1 MIYTIVAKDKDDKV
15 VAYFDFDCVRSF
27 DLNMSANVSSTPVES
42 AETVTDNISYEPNT
56 YSIEAI
62 ISSYGI
68 FDATKEIVYDGRGLR
83 QVSSN
88 GQAKESLKTHLT
100 AREKL
105 MQLFFSRQTVSL
117 IESDRKPLV
126 YNNPQEAYEMQKQ
139 GHFVESESCTITSLK
154 ISYPE
159 SADDAF
165 YVSMSIQKVLLASV
179 QVLEMTPDEMI
190 PQVTPLLQTP
200 TSVSTTT
207 DTTDVSS
214 GDMKSPT
221 TDVSSGDMKSPT
233 TPTVPSS
240 QTSEVKKN
248 AVRYTDPAF
257 ESKLKTYQNEYAA
270 KAAANIASARSNNQQ
285 QYGAKWTATGW
296 VVELV
301 SD

>member
-42 AETVTDNISYEPNT
+42 AETITDNISYEPNT

-88 GQAKESLKTHLT
+88 GQAKDGLKTHLT

-139 GHFVESESCTITSLK
+139 GYFVESESCIITSLK

-179 QVLEMTPDEMI
+179 QVLEMTPDEMT

-214 GDMKSPT
+214 SDMKSPT
-221 TDVSSGDMKSPT
+221 SPT
-233 TPTVPSS
+233 TTAVPSS

-257 ESKLKTYQNEYAA
+257 ESKLKTGQNEYAA

-285 QYGAKWTATGW
+285 MYGVRWTSAGW

-301 SD
+301 SN

>member
-42 AETVTDNISYEPNT
+42 AETITDNISYEPNT

-83 QVSSN
+83 QVNS
-88 GQAKESLKTHLT
+88 QAKESLKTHLT

-139 GHFVESESCTITSLK
+139 GHFVESESCIITSLK

-179 QVLEMTPDEMI
+179 QVLEMTPEEMT

-200 TSVSTTT
+200 SSVSTTT

-214 GDMKSPT
+214 GDMKSPIA
-221 TDVSSGDMKSPT
+221 PT

-257 ESKLKTYQNEYAA
+257 ESQRKAYQSEYAA

-285 QYGAKWTATGW
+285 QYGARWTATGW

>member
-42 AETVTDNISYEPNT
+42 AETITDNISYEPNT

-83 QVSSN
+83 QVNS
-88 GQAKESLKTHLT
+88 QAKESLKTHLT

-139 GHFVESESCTITSLK
+139 GHFVESESCIITSLK

-214 GDMKSPT
+214 SDMKSPT
-221 TDVSSGDMKSPT
+221 SPT
-233 TPTVPSS
+233 TTTVPSS

-285 QYGAKWTATGW
+285 MYGARWTATGW

>member
-42 AETVTDNISYEPNT
+42 AETITDNISYEPNT

-83 QVSSN
+83 QVNS
-88 GQAKESLKTHLT
+88 QAKESLKTHLT

-139 GHFVESESCTITSLK
+139 GHFVESESCIITSLK

-200 TSVSTTT
+200 TPVSTTT

-214 GDMKSPT
+214 GDMKSPIA
-221 TDVSSGDMKSPT
+221 PT

-257 ESKLKTYQNEYAA
+257 ESQRKAYQSEYAA
-270 KAAANIASARSNNQQ
+270 TAAANIASARSNNQQ
-285 QYGAKWTATGW
+285 QYGARWTATGW

-301 SD
+301 GN

>member
-42 AETVTDNISYEPNT
+42 AETITDNISYEPNT

-88 GQAKESLKTHLT
+88 GQAKEGLKTHLT

-105 MQLFFSRQTVSL
+105 MQLFKSRQTVSL

-139 GHFVESESCTITSLK
+139 GHFVESESCIITSLK

-179 QVLEMTPDEMI
+179 QVLEMSPDEMT

-200 TSVSTTT
+200 SSVSTTT

-214 GDMKSPT
+214 SDMKSP
-221 TDVSSGDMKSPT
+221 SSTSPT
-233 TPTVPSS
+233 SATVPSS

-257 ESKLKTYQNEYAA
+257 ESQRKAYQSEYAA

-285 QYGAKWTATGW
+285 MYGAKWTASGW

-301 SD
+301 GN

>member
-42 AETVTDNISYEPNT
+42 AETITDNISYEPNT

-68 FDATKEIVYDGRGLR
+68 FDATKEIVYDGQGLR

-88 GQAKESLKTHLT
+88 GQAKEGLKTHLT

-139 GHFVESESCTITSLK
+139 GHFVESESCIITSLK

-179 QVLEMTPDEMI
+179 QVLEMSPDEMT

-200 TSVSTTT
+200 SSVSTTT

-214 GDMKSPT
+214 SDMKSP
-221 TDVSSGDMKSPT
+221 SSPSST
-233 TPTVPSS
+233 STTVPSS

-257 ESKLKTYQNEYAA
+257 ESQRKAYQSEYAA

-285 QYGAKWTATGW
+285 QYGARWTATGW

-301 SD
+301 GN

>member
-42 AETVTDNISYEPNT
+42 AETITDNISYEPNT

-88 GQAKESLKTHLT
+88 GQAKEGLKTHLT

-139 GHFVESESCTITSLK
+139 GHFVESESCIITSLK

-179 QVLEMTPDEMI
+179 QVLEMSPDEMT

-200 TSVSTTT
+200 SSVSTTT

-214 GDMKSPT
+214 SDMKSP
-221 TDVSSGDMKSPT
+221 SSPSSPSST
-233 TPTVPSS
+233 STTVPSS

-257 ESKLKTYQNEYAA
+257 ESQRKAYQSEYAA

-285 QYGAKWTATGW
+285 MYTARWTSAGW

-301 SD
+301 GN

>member
-27 DLNMSANVSSTPVES
+27 DLNMSVNVSSTPVES
-42 AETVTDNISYEPNT
+42 AETITDNISYEPNT

-68 FDATKEIVYDGRGLR
+68 FDATKEIVYDGQGLR

-88 GQAKESLKTHLT
+88 GQAKEGLKTHLT

-139 GHFVESESCTITSLK
+139 GHFVESESCIITSLK

-179 QVLEMTPDEMI
+179 QVLEMTPGEMT

-200 TSVSTTT
+200 SSVSTTT

-214 GDMKSPT
+214 GDMKSPIA
-221 TDVSSGDMKSPT
+221 PT

-257 ESKLKTYQNEYAA
+257 ESQRKAYQSEYAA

-285 QYGAKWTATGW
+285 MYGARWTSAGW

-301 SD
+301 GN

>member
-42 AETVTDNISYEPNT
+42 AETITDNISYEPNT

-83 QVSSN
+83 QIG

-105 MQLFFSRQTVSL
+105 MQLFRSRQTVSL

-139 GHFVESESCTITSLK
+139 GHFVESESCIITSLK

-179 QVLEMTPDEMI
+179 QVLEMTPEEMI

-214 GDMKSPT
+214 SDMKSTSSPT
-221 TDVSSGDMKSPT
+221 SPT
-233 TPTVPSS
+233 TTAVPSS

-257 ESKLKTYQNEYAA
+257 ESKLKTYQNEYVA

-285 QYGAKWTATGW
+285 QYGARWTATGW

-301 SD
+301 GN

>member
-42 AETVTDNISYEPNT
+42 AETITDNISYEPNT

-83 QVSSN
+83 QVNS
-88 GQAKESLKTHLT
+88 QAKESLKTHLA

-139 GHFVESESCTITSLK
+139 GHFVESESCIITSLK

-179 QVLEMTPDEMI
+179 QVLEMTPEEMT

-200 TSVSTTT
+200 SSVSTTT

-214 GDMKSPT
+214 GDMKSPIA
-221 TDVSSGDMKSPT
+221 PT
-233 TPTVPSS
+233 TPTVPNS

-257 ESKLKTYQNEYAA
+257 ESQRKAYQNEYAA

-285 QYGAKWTATGW
+285 MYGARWTATGW

-301 SD
+301 GN

>member
-42 AETVTDNISYEPNT
+42 AETITDNISYEPNT

-83 QVSSN
+83 QVNS
-88 GQAKESLKTHLT
+88 QAKESLKTHLT

-139 GHFVESESCTITSLK
+139 GHFVESESCIITSLK

-179 QVLEMTPDEMI
+179 QVLEMTPDEMT

-214 GDMKSPT
+214 SDMKSPT
-221 TDVSSGDMKSPT
+221 SPT
-233 TPTVPSS
+233 TTTVPSS

-285 QYGAKWTATGW
+285 MYGARWTSAGW

-301 SD
+301 GN

>member
-42 AETVTDNISYEPNT
+42 AETITDNISYEPNT

-68 FDATKEIVYDGRGLR
+68 FDATKEIVYDGQGLR

-88 GQAKESLKTHLT
+88 GQAKEGLKTHLT

-139 GHFVESESCTITSLK
+139 GHFVESESCIITSLK

-179 QVLEMTPDEMI
+179 QVLEMTPDEMT

-200 TSVSTTT
+200 SSVSTTT

-214 GDMKSPT
+214 S
-221 TDVSSGDMKSPT
+221 DMKSPT

-257 ESKLKTYQNEYAA
+257 ESQRKAYQSEYAA

-285 QYGAKWTATGW
+285 MYGARWTSAGW

-301 SD
+301 SN

>member
-42 AETVTDNISYEPNT
+42 AETITDNISYEPNT

-83 QVSSN
+83 QVNS
-88 GQAKESLKTHLT
+88 QAKESLKTHLT

-139 GHFVESESCTITSLK
+139 GHFVESESCIITSLK

-179 QVLEMTPDEMI
+179 QVLEMTPEEMT

-214 GDMKSPT
+214 SDMKSPT
-221 TDVSSGDMKSPT
+221 SPT
-233 TPTVPSS
+233 TTAVPSS

-285 QYGAKWTATGW
+285 MYGARWTATGW

>member
-42 AETVTDNISYEPNT
+42 AETITDNISYEPNT

-83 QVSSN
+83 QIG

-105 MQLFFSRQTVSL
+105 MQLFRSRQTVSL

-139 GHFVESESCTITSLK
+139 GHFVESESCIITSLK

-179 QVLEMTPDEMI
+179 QVLEMTPEEMT

-214 GDMKSPT
+214 SDMKSTSSPT
-221 TDVSSGDMKSPT
+221 SPT
-233 TPTVPSS
+233 TTAVPSS

-285 QYGAKWTATGW
+285 QYGARWTATGW

-301 SD
+301 GN

>member
-42 AETVTDNISYEPNT
+42 AETITDNISYEPNT

-68 FDATKEIVYDGRGLR
+68 FDATKEIVYDGQGLR
-83 QVSSN
+83 KVSSN
-88 GQAKESLKTHLT
+88 GQAKDGLKTHLT

-105 MQLFFSRQTVSL
+105 MQLFRSRQTVSL

-139 GHFVESESCTITSLK
+139 GHFVESESCIITSLK

-179 QVLEMTPDEMI
+179 QVLEMTHDEMT

-200 TSVSTTT
+200 SSVSTTT

-214 GDMKSPT
+214 ADMKSPIA
-221 TDVSSGDMKSPT
+221 PT

-257 ESKLKTYQNEYAA
+257 ESQRKAYQSEYAA

-285 QYGAKWTATGW
+285 MYGARWTSAGW

-301 SD
+301 SN

>member
-42 AETVTDNISYEPNT
+42 AETITDNISYEPNT

-68 FDATKEIVYDGRGLR
+68 FDATKEIVYDGQGLR
-83 QVSSN
+83 QVNS
-88 GQAKESLKTHLT
+88 QAKESLKTHLT

-139 GHFVESESCTITSLK
+139 GHFVESESCIITSLK

-179 QVLEMTPDEMI
+179 QVLEMAPEDMI

-200 TSVSTTT
+200 SSVSTTT

-214 GDMKSPT
+214 GDMKSPIA
-221 TDVSSGDMKSPT
+221 PT

-257 ESKLKTYQNEYAA
+257 ESQRKAYQSEYAA

-285 QYGAKWTATGW
+285 QYGARWTATGW

>member
-42 AETVTDNISYEPNT
+42 AETITDNISYEPNT

-68 FDATKEIVYDGRGLR
+68 FDATKEIVYDGQGLR

-88 GQAKESLKTHLT
+88 GQAKEGLKTHLT

-139 GHFVESESCTITSLK
+139 GHFVESESCIITSLK

-179 QVLEMTPDEMI
+179 QVLEMSPDEMT

-200 TSVSTTT
+200 SSVSTTT

-214 GDMKSPT
+214 SDMKSP
-221 TDVSSGDMKSPT
+221 SSPSST
-233 TPTVPSS
+233 STTVPSS

-257 ESKLKTYQNEYAA
+257 ESQRKAYQSEYAA

-285 QYGAKWTATGW
+285 MYGAKWTSAGW

-301 SD
+301 GN

>member
-42 AETVTDNISYEPNT
+42 AETITDNISYEPNT

-83 QVSSN
+83 QVG

-105 MQLFFSRQTVSL
+105 MQLFRSRQTVSL

-139 GHFVESESCTITSLK
+139 GHFVESESCIITSLK

-179 QVLEMTPDEMI
+179 QVLEMTPEEMT

-214 GDMKSPT
+214 SDMKST
-221 TDVSSGDMKSPT
+221 SSPSSPT
-233 TPTVPSS
+233 TTAVPSS

-285 QYGAKWTATGW
+285 QYGARWTATGW

-301 SD
+301 GN

>member
-42 AETVTDNISYEPNT
+42 AETITDNISYEPNT

-68 FDATKEIVYDGRGLR
+68 FDATKEIVYDGQGLR

-88 GQAKESLKTHLT
+88 GQAKEGLKTHLT

-105 MQLFFSRQTVSL
+105 MQLFRSRQTVSL

-139 GHFVESESCTITSLK
+139 GHFVESESCIITSLK

-179 QVLEMTPDEMI
+179 QVLEMTPDEMT

-200 TSVSTTT
+200 SSVSTTT

-214 GDMKSPT
+214 SDMKSPIA
-221 TDVSSGDMKSPT
+221 PT

-257 ESKLKTYQNEYAA
+257 ESQRKAYQSEYAA

-285 QYGAKWTATGW
+285 MYGARWTSAGW

-301 SD
+301 SN

>member
-42 AETVTDNISYEPNT
+42 AETITDNISYEPNT

-83 QVSSN
+83 QIG

-139 GHFVESESCTITSLK
+139 GHFVESESCIITSLK

-179 QVLEMTPDEMI
+179 QVLEMTPEEMT

-214 GDMKSPT
+214 SDMKSTSSPT
-221 TDVSSGDMKSPT
+221 SPT
-233 TPTVPSS
+233 TTAVPSS

-285 QYGAKWTATGW
+285 QYGARWTATGW

-301 SD
+301 GN

>member
-42 AETVTDNISYEPNT
+42 AETITDNISYEPNT

-83 QVSSN
+83 QIG

-105 MQLFFSRQTVSL
+105 MQLFRSRQTVSL

-139 GHFVESESCTITSLK
+139 GHFVESESCIITSLK

-179 QVLEMTPDEMI
+179 QVLEMTPEEMT

-214 GDMKSPT
+214 SDMKSTSSPT
-221 TDVSSGDMKSPT
+221 SPT
-233 TPTVPSS
+233 TTAVPSS

-257 ESKLKTYQNEYAA
+257 ESKLKTYQNEYVA

-285 QYGAKWTATGW
+285 QYGARWTATGW

-301 SD
+301 GN

>member
-42 AETVTDNISYEPNT
+42 AETITDNISYEPNT

-139 GHFVESESCTITSLK
+139 GHFVESESCIITSLK

-179 QVLEMTPDEMI
+179 QVLEMTPEEMT

-214 GDMKSPT
+214 SDMKST
-221 TDVSSGDMKSPT
+221 SSPSSPT
-233 TPTVPSS
+233 TTAVPSS

-285 QYGAKWTATGW
+285 QYGARWTATGW

-301 SD
+301 GN

>member
-42 AETVTDNISYEPNT
+42 AETITDNISYEPNT

-83 QVSSN
+83 QVNS
-88 GQAKESLKTHLT
+88 QAKESLKTHLT

-139 GHFVESESCTITSLK
+139 GHFVESESCIITSLK

-179 QVLEMTPDEMI
+179 QVLEMTPEDMV

-200 TSVSTTT
+200 SSVSTTT

-214 GDMKSPT
+214 GDMKSPIA
-221 TDVSSGDMKSPT
+221 
-233 TPTVPSS
+233 PTVPSS

-257 ESKLKTYQNEYAA
+257 ESQRKAYQNEYAA

-285 QYGAKWTATGW
+285 QYGARWTAAGW

>member
-42 AETVTDNISYEPNT
+42 AETITDNISYEPNT

-83 QVSSN
+83 QVNS
-88 GQAKESLKTHLT
+88 QAKESLKTHLT

-139 GHFVESESCTITSLK
+139 GHFVESESCIITSLK

-190 PQVTPLLQTP
+190 PQVTPLLQTA

-214 GDMKSPT
+214 SDMKSPT
-221 TDVSSGDMKSPT
+221 SPT
-233 TPTVPSS
+233 TTTVPSS

-285 QYGAKWTATGW
+285 MYGTRWTAAGW

>member
-42 AETVTDNISYEPNT
+42 AETITDNMSYEPNT

-83 QVSSN
+83 QVNS
-88 GQAKESLKTHLT
+88 QAKESLKTHLT

-139 GHFVESESCTITSLK
+139 GHFVESESCIITSLK

-179 QVLEMTPDEMI
+179 QVLEMTPEDMI

-200 TSVSTTT
+200 SSVSTTT

-214 GDMKSPT
+214 GDMKSPIA
-221 TDVSSGDMKSPT
+221 PT

-248 AVRYTDPAF
+248 TVRYTDPAF
-257 ESKLKTYQNEYAA
+257 ESQRKAYQNEYAA

-285 QYGAKWTATGW
+285 QYGARWTAAGW

>member
-42 AETVTDNISYEPNT
+42 AETITDNISYEPNT

-68 FDATKEIVYDGRGLR
+68 FDATKEIVYDGQGLR
-83 QVSSN
+83 KVSSN
-88 GQAKESLKTHLT
+88 GQAKEGLKTHLT

-105 MQLFFSRQTVSL
+105 MQLFRSRQTVSL

-139 GHFVESESCTITSLK
+139 GHFVESESCIITSLK

-179 QVLEMTPDEMI
+179 QVLEMTPDEMT

-200 TSVSTTT
+200 SSVSTTT

-221 TDVSSGDMKSPT
+221 TPT

-257 ESKLKTYQNEYAA
+257 ESQRKAYQSEYAA

-285 QYGAKWTATGW
+285 MYGARWTSAGW

-301 SD
+301 SN

>member
-42 AETVTDNISYEPNT
+42 AETITDNISYEPNT

-83 QVSSN
+83 QVNS
-88 GQAKESLKTHLT
+88 QAKESLKTHLT

-139 GHFVESESCTITSLK
+139 GHFVESESCIITSLK

-179 QVLEMTPDEMI
+179 QVLEMAPEDMI

-200 TSVSTTT
+200 SSVSTTT

-214 GDMKSPT
+214 GDMKSPIA
-221 TDVSSGDMKSPT
+221 PT

-257 ESKLKTYQNEYAA
+257 ESQRKAYQSEYAA

-285 QYGAKWTATGW
+285 QYGARWTATGW

>member
-42 AETVTDNISYEPNT
+42 AETITDNISYEPNT

-68 FDATKEIVYDGRGLR
+68 FDATKEIVYDGQGLR

-88 GQAKESLKTHLT
+88 GQAKEGLKTHLT

-139 GHFVESESCTITSLK
+139 GHFVESESCIITSLK

-179 QVLEMTPDEMI
+179 QVLEMTPDEMT

-200 TSVSTTT
+200 SSVSTTT

-214 GDMKSPT
+214 SDMKSP
-221 TDVSSGDMKSPT
+221 SSTSPT
-233 TPTVPSS
+233 SATVPSS

-257 ESKLKTYQNEYAA
+257 ESQRKAYQSEYAA

-285 QYGAKWTATGW
+285 QYTARWTSVGW

-301 SD
+301 AN

>member
-42 AETVTDNISYEPNT
+42 AETITDNMSYEPNT

-83 QVSSN
+83 QVNS
-88 GQAKESLKTHLT
+88 QAKESLKTHLT

-139 GHFVESESCTITSLK
+139 GHFVENESCIITSLK

-179 QVLEMTPDEMI
+179 QVLEMAPEDMI

-200 TSVSTTT
+200 SSVSTTT

-214 GDMKSPT
+214 GDISH
-221 TDVSSGDMKSPT
+221 
-233 TPTVPSS
+233 
-240 QTSEVKKN
+240 
-248 AVRYTDPAF
+248 R
-257 ESKLKTYQNEYAA
+257 
-270 KAAANIASARSNNQQ
+270 
-285 QYGAKWTATGW
+285 
-296 VVELV
+296 
-301 SD
+301 

>member
-42 AETVTDNISYEPNT
+42 AETITDNISYEPNT

-68 FDATKEIVYDGRGLR
+68 FDATKEIVYDGQGLR

-88 GQAKESLKTHLT
+88 GQAKEGLKTHLT

-139 GHFVESESCTITSLK
+139 GHFVESESCIITSLK

-179 QVLEMTPDEMI
+179 QVLEMSPDEMT

-200 TSVSTTT
+200 SSVSTTT

-214 GDMKSPT
+214 SDMKSP
-221 TDVSSGDMKSPT
+221 SSPSST
-233 TPTVPSS
+233 STTVPSS

-257 ESKLKTYQNEYAA
+257 ESQRKAYQSEYAA

-285 QYGAKWTATGW
+285 MYGARWTSAGW

-301 SD
+301 GN

>member
-42 AETVTDNISYEPNT
+42 AETITDNISYEPNT

-68 FDATKEIVYDGRGLR
+68 FDATKEIVYDGQGLR

-88 GQAKESLKTHLT
+88 GQAKEGLKTHLT

-139 GHFVESESCTITSLK
+139 GHFVESESCIITSLK

-179 QVLEMTPDEMI
+179 QVLEMSPDEMT

-200 TSVSTTT
+200 SSVSTTT

-214 GDMKSPT
+214 SDMKSP
-221 TDVSSGDMKSPT
+221 SSPSST
-233 TPTVPSS
+233 STTVPSS

-257 ESKLKTYQNEYAA
+257 ESQRKAYQSEYAA

-285 QYGAKWTATGW
+285 MYTARWTSAGW

-301 SD
+301 GN

>member
-42 AETVTDNISYEPNT
+42 AETITDNISYEPNT

-83 QVSSN
+83 QVNS
-88 GQAKESLKTHLT
+88 QAKESLKTHLT

-139 GHFVESESCTITSLK
+139 GHFVESESCIITSLK

-179 QVLEMTPDEMI
+179 QVLEMAPEDMI

-200 TSVSTTT
+200 SSVITTT

-214 GDMKSPT
+214 SDMKSPIAPT
-221 TDVSSGDMKSPT
+221 TPT

-257 ESKLKTYQNEYAA
+257 ESQRKAYQSEYAA

-285 QYGAKWTATGW
+285 QYGARWTATGW

>member
-1 MIYTIVAKDKDDKV
+1 MISTIVAKDKDDKV

-42 AETVTDNISYEPNT
+42 AETITDNISYEPNT

-88 GQAKESLKTHLT
+88 GQVKEGLKTHLT

-117 IESDRKPLV
+117 IESDRKPLA

-139 GHFVESESCTITSLK
+139 GHFVESESCIITSLK

-179 QVLEMTPDEMI
+179 QVLEMSPDEMT

-200 TSVSTTT
+200 SSVSTTT

-214 GDMKSPT
+214 ADMKSPIA
-221 TDVSSGDMKSPT
+221 PT

-257 ESKLKTYQNEYAA
+257 ESQRKAYQSEYAA

-285 QYGAKWTATGW
+285 MYGARWTATGW

-301 SD
+301 SN

>member
-1 MIYTIVAKDKDDKV
+1 
-15 VAYFDFDCVRSF
+15 
-27 DLNMSANVSSTPVES
+27 
-42 AETVTDNISYEPNT
+42 
-56 YSIEAI
+56 
-62 ISSYGI
+62 
-68 FDATKEIVYDGRGLR
+68 
-83 QVSSN
+83 
-88 GQAKESLKTHLT
+88 
-100 AREKL
+100 

-139 GHFVESESCTITSLK
+139 GHFVESESCIITSLK

-214 GDMKSPT
+214 SDMKSQT
-221 TDVSSGDMKSPT
+221 TGVSSGDMKSPKT
-233 TPTVPSS
+233 TAVPSS

>member
-42 AETVTDNISYEPNT
+42 AETITDNISYEPNT

-68 FDATKEIVYDGRGLR
+68 FDATKEIVYDGQGLR
-83 QVSSN
+83 KVSSN
-88 GQAKESLKTHLT
+88 GQAKEGLKTHLT

-139 GHFVESESCTITSLK
+139 GHFVESESCIITSLK

-179 QVLEMTPDEMI
+179 QVLEMTPDDMT

-200 TSVSTTT
+200 SSVSTTT
-207 DTTDVSS
+207 TTTDVSS
-214 GDMKSPT
+214 ADMKSPIA
-221 TDVSSGDMKSPT
+221 PT

-257 ESKLKTYQNEYAA
+257 ESQRKAYQSEYAA

-285 QYGAKWTATGW
+285 MYGARWTSAGW

-301 SD
+301 SN

>member
-42 AETVTDNISYEPNT
+42 AETITDNISYEPNT

-83 QVSSN
+83 QVG

-139 GHFVESESCTITSLK
+139 GHFVESESCIITSLK

-179 QVLEMTPDEMI
+179 QVLEMTPEEMT

-214 GDMKSPT
+214 SDMKSPT
-221 TDVSSGDMKSPT
+221 SPT
-233 TPTVPSS
+233 TTAVPSS

-285 QYGAKWTATGW
+285 MYGAKWTSVGW

-301 SD
+301 GD

>member
-42 AETVTDNISYEPNT
+42 AETITDNISYEPNT

-68 FDATKEIVYDGRGLR
+68 FDATKEIVYDGQGLR

-88 GQAKESLKTHLT
+88 GQAKDGLKTHLT

-105 MQLFFSRQTVSL
+105 MQLFRSRQTVSL

-126 YNNPQEAYEMQKQ
+126 YNNPQESYEMQKQ
-139 GHFVESESCTITSLK
+139 GHFVESESCIITSLK

-179 QVLEMTPDEMI
+179 QVLEMSPDEMT

-200 TSVSTTT
+200 SSVSTTT

-214 GDMKSPT
+214 SDMKSP
-221 TDVSSGDMKSPT
+221 SSTSPT
-233 TPTVPSS
+233 SATVPSS

-257 ESKLKTYQNEYAA
+257 ESQRKAYQSEYAA

-285 QYGAKWTATGW
+285 MYGAKWTASGW

-301 SD
+301 GY

>member
-42 AETVTDNISYEPNT
+42 AETITDNISYEPNT

-68 FDATKEIVYDGRGLR
+68 FDATKEIVYDGQGLR

-88 GQAKESLKTHLT
+88 GQAKEGLKTHLT

-139 GHFVESESCTITSLK
+139 GHFVENESCIITSLK

-179 QVLEMTPDEMI
+179 QVLEMSPDEMT

-200 TSVSTTT
+200 SSVSTTT

-214 GDMKSPT
+214 SDMKSP
-221 TDVSSGDMKSPT
+221 SSPSST
-233 TPTVPSS
+233 STTVPSS

-257 ESKLKTYQNEYAA
+257 ESQRKAYQSEYAA

-285 QYGAKWTATGW
+285 MYGAKWTSAGW

-301 SD
+301 GN

>member
-42 AETVTDNISYEPNT
+42 AETITDNISYEPNT

-88 GQAKESLKTHLT
+88 GQAKEDLKTHLT

-139 GHFVESESCTITSLK
+139 GHFVESESCIITSLK

-179 QVLEMTPDEMI
+179 QVLEMSPDEMT

-200 TSVSTTT
+200 SSVSTTT

-214 GDMKSPT
+214 SDMKSP
-221 TDVSSGDMKSPT
+221 SSPSSPSST
-233 TPTVPSS
+233 STTVPSS

-257 ESKLKTYQNEYAA
+257 ESQRKAYQSEYAA

-285 QYGAKWTATGW
+285 MYGAKWTSAGW

-301 SD
+301 GN